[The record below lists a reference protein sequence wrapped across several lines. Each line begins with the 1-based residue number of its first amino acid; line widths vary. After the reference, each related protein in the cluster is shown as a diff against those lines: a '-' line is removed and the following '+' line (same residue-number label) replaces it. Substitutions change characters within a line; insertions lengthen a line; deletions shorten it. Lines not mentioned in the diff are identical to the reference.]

1 MTDGVREHR
10 KRAEPEGFGARGAAR
25 RAPPVEAGPGGK
37 ANFQQRLMGGVS
49 PADEPRRSSE
59 GPGQSAGP
67 GRRVPRA
74 SRGGEA
80 QAWQCPPLLSAPR
93 QTPRRQGPSAIAARR
108 GCRFRPMVGGGWRGD
123 GGPHDGRD
131 LGEGREPPRS
141 GYSTSQCSGWRLQ
154 QGQDAGPLSS
164 ALPLLPEEA
173 PPTPCS
179 PSGGNGAS
187 GLPGEPHPR
196 PQPLQCQQ
204 GQPAPGFGMR
214 VRG

>member
-1 MTDGVREHR
+1 MSRDGPA
-10 KRAEPEGFGARGAAR
+10 KGPARARDQ
-25 RAPPVEAGPGGK
+25 AG
-37 ANFQQRLMGGVS
+37 
-49 PADEPRRSSE
+49 
-59 GPGQSAGP
+59 
-67 GRRVPRA
+67 A
-74 SRGGEA
+74 SRG
-80 QAWQCPPLLSAPR
+80 PPVAGRLRHGSAPR
-93 QTPRRQGPSAIAARR
+93 SSLPPARH
-108 GCRFRPMVGGGWRGD
+108 RGD
-123 GGPHDGRD
+123 RGHPPSQPGLGADSDQWWGGDGVEMGGPMMGAT
-131 LGEGREPPRS
+131 LGKGENPPRS

-196 PQPLQCQQ
+196 PQPLQCRQ
-204 GQPAPGFGMR
+204 GQPAPGFRTR

>member
-1 MTDGVREHR
+1 MAVPPAPLCPPPDTAATGAIRHR
-10 KRAEPEGFGARGAAR
+10 
-25 RAPPVEAGPGGK
+25 
-37 ANFQQRLMGGVS
+37 S
-49 PADEPRRSSE
+49 PAW
-59 GPGQSAGP
+59 
-67 GRRVPRA
+67 VPI
-74 SRGGEA
+74 
-80 QAWQCPPLLSAPR
+80 
-93 QTPRRQGPSAIAARR
+93 QTNG
-108 GCRFRPMVGGGWRGD
+108 GGGWRGD

-187 GLPGEPHPR
+187 GIPGEPHPR

-204 GQPAPGFGMR
+204 GPPAPGFGMR